1 MERFNPFKGMGVAVV
16 TPFNA
21 EGGIDFSA
29 LGQLIENQLAGG
41 ADFLCLL
48 GTTAETPCL
57 TTDEKAEVV
66 RFFVMQVNGRVP
78 LLVGAG
84 GNCTATVIDYLTH
97 ADLTG
102 IDGVLIVTPYYNKPT
117 QEGLFQHYK
126 AVAAATNLPVILYN
140 VPGRTGVNMTAE
152 TTLRIAHDCPNV
164 VAVKEASGNLA
175 QIEKILAGAPE
186 GFEVLSGDDAIT
198 YELLLLGA
206 AGVISVV
213 GNALP
218 AVFADMTH
226 AIREGRTA
234 DALAIHHSLNDLY
247 PLLGV
252 DGNPAGVKTLLAQ
265 QGSIANVLRLPLVPA
280 STKTAEGIA
289 EWLKAHC

>member
-1 MERFNPFKGMGVAVV
+1 MPA
-16 TPFNA
+16 
-21 EGGIDFSA
+21 
-29 LGQLIENQLAGG
+29 
-41 ADFLCLL
+41 
-48 GTTAETPCL
+48 
-57 TTDEKAEVV
+57 
-66 RFFVMQVNGRVP
+66 
-78 LLVGAG
+78 
-84 GNCTATVIDYLTH
+84 
-97 ADLTG
+97 
-102 IDGVLIVTPYYNKPT
+102 
-117 QEGLFQHYK
+117 YK
-126 AVAAATNLPVILYN
+126 AVASATNLPVILYN